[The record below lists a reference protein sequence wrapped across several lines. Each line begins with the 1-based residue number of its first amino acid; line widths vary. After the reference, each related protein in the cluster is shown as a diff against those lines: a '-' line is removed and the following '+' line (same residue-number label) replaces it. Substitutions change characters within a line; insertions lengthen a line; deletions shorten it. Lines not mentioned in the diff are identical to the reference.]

1 MSYHNTSSTTSLK
14 KTNDQGL
21 LAPDG
26 FHYMP
31 DGTLMSDAAH
41 EKLYQE
47 KTIKAFNINTKNLKA
62 IGESR
67 TINIVGE
74 NDATFNLEIQNGA
87 KAYYNF
93 QTKSFQ
99 TQKTKLSA
107 TISNSN
113 YVVTVVFPTVSAAD
127 QYDFF
132 LFSGENTI
140 HNKYNEVRF
149 ADGSLDI
156 NSSTGSNSNL
166 MQKVIFQTLNV
177 TATISHHSP
186 NGTIVASIGG
196 NRSVEVP
203 VGSSRSKIPF
213 SLVLTAS
220 NAANSFE
227 IIRQP
232 VADDVAVF
240 FTAVVG
246 EPIAIPGENIH
257 PNITTAADST
267 SNGGTRVDSTNDAEI
282 TMYVVAST
290 VAKVGDKV
298 TAPGVSHK
306 LNSDTV
312 HTVTSVSSGT
322 GKTFEISPVV
332 VIADDLTLAFS
343 NQRNFRWELS
353 STSQNLSRLSPGMV
367 QLQEPNFFDRSAFI
381 SNYLEQVTIFENEAN
396 EYTIDKVSVPAIDLR
411 GLKPTITRDNTT
423 KVVTEIWGS
432 ASNPI
437 HVTFSQ
443 QAKRA
448 FGGGA
453 NAKIFSTGED
463 EVYRILGWDVEFT
476 DLKATLS
483 PVVTNTSSSTI
494 GASSTTVGVDSRIG
508 IVDGISTVSGIGINP
523 GAVNPTVVSGANS
536 QSASGNIVLS
546 SAQALEDNAELTFAN
561 ASRVVT
567 ITGFIKIKD
576 TSDKNISLNL
586 LTEKF
591 LIQH

>member
-14 KTNDQGL
+14 KINNQGL

-41 EKLYQE
+41 KKLYQE

-67 TINIVGE
+67 TINIAGE
-74 NDATFNLEIQNGA
+74 NGASFNLEIQNGA

-93 QTKSFQ
+93 QTRIFQ

-107 TISNSN
+107 TISNNN
-113 YVVTVVFPTVSAAD
+113 YVVTVVFPTVSSAD
-127 QYDFF
+127 QYNFS
-132 LFSGENTI
+132 LFSGENTT
-140 HNKYNEVRF
+140 HGTYREVRL

-166 MQKVIFQTLNV
+166 IQKVIFQTLDV
-177 TATISHHSP
+177 TATLGVVGGIGATFTSS
-186 NGTIVASIGG
+186 TIT
-196 NRSVEVP
+196 VP
-203 VGSSRSKIPF
+203 VGSSKSKIPF
-213 SLVLTAS
+213 TIKYTAT
-220 NAANSFE
+220 NAVNSFE

-232 VADDVAVF
+232 VAGDVAVF
-240 FTAVVG
+240 VDAVVG
-246 EPIAIPGENIH
+246 APIAIPGENIY
-257 PNITTAADST
+257 PQITTAVDT
-267 SNGGTRVDSTNDAEI
+267 TNNGGTRVDSTNDAEI

-290 VAKVGDKV
+290 VAKVGDRV
-298 TAPGVSHK
+298 TQPGTQHA
-306 LNSDTV
+306 LNSSV
-312 HTVTSVSSGT
+312 VTVTSVSGGT

-332 VIADDLTLAFS
+332 EIADDLALTFS
-343 NQRNFRWELS
+343 SQQNFRWPIS
-353 STSQNLSRLSPGMV
+353 STSQNLSRLLPGMA
-367 QLQEPNFFDRSAFI
+367 QLDSDGQFFSGIALI
-381 SNYLEQVTIFENEAN
+381 SDYLEQVTIFENEAN
-396 EYTIDKVSVPAIDLR
+396 EYKVDKVFVPAIDFR
-411 GLKPTITRDNTT
+411 GIKPTITRHINT
-423 KVVTEIWGS
+423 KVVTEIWGT
-432 ASNPI
+432 AANAI
-437 HVTFSQ
+437 HVTFDK
-443 QAKRA
+443 QAKLL
-448 FGGGA
+448 FQGS

-463 EVYRILGWDVEFT
+463 EIYRILGWDVEFT

-523 GAVNPTVVSGANS
+523 GAANPTVVSGANS

-546 SAQALEDNAELTFAN
+546 SAQELEDNAKLTFAN
-561 ASRVVT
+561 ASREVT
-567 ITGFIKIKD
+567 ITGFVKVND
-576 TSDKNISLNL
+576 TSDKDIILRIQL
-586 LTEKF
+586 DKF